1 MVGWDIFANKLISR
15 LHLFLLC
22 ALAFPFLHRPHPPTP
37 SSITVRGRRRGAAP
51 PATGTAWGRLPS
63 RLVLLVGRRRRCPAL
78 WAGAAWRG
86 QLEIRP
92 SLLGLLPSPAGK
104 LAAMARSCS
113 TDSLASCARSLVG
126 FISSPLNPNLSLSL
140 SLSLLIPLAS
150 IRFLRDHW

>member
-78 WAGAAWRG
+78 WASAAWRG
-86 QLEIRP
+86 QLEIRL
-92 SLLGLLPSPAGK
+92 SLLGLLFPPLAGRPAT
-104 LAAMARSCS
+104 LPRSCS
-113 TDSLASCARSLVG
+113 TDPLASCARSLVG
-126 FISSPLNPNLSLSL
+126 FISSGPNPNICLSQS
-140 SLSLLIPLAS
+140 
-150 IRFLRDHW
+150 RFR